1 LESAAA
7 VAAGTAKIRVA
18 GVSKKGRHSQV
29 VKSLQLVS
37 RRTSSS
43 LQVFFPPAVFNETF
57 FSGKEVFF
65 GEKLP

>member
-7 VAAGTAKIRVA
+7 VAAAATAKIRVA

-57 FSGKEVFF
+57 FSGKEVF
-65 GEKLP
+65 L